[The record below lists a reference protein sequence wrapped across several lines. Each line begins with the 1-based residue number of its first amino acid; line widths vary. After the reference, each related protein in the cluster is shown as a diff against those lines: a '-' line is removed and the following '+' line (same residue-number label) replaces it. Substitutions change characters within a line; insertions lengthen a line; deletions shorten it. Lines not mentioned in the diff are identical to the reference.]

1 MRDTITEY
9 IRDEKNN
16 PRGIAVAV
24 RQGDEVF
31 YGYSLHN
38 PVDKYSK
45 TRGLQIA
52 LNRAAKKEYDLP
64 DTPERF
70 DAVIERYKSLEKRA
84 LKYFKDIPN
93 PEVNIALHID
103 TDKIPLR

>member
-1 MRDTITEY
+1 MKDTITEY

-16 PRGIAVAV
+16 PRGIAVAL

-38 PVDKYSK
+38 PIDPYNKK
-45 TRGLQIA
+45 IGLQIA
-52 LNRAAKKEYDLP
+52 INRALQGEYDFP

-70 DAVIERYKSLEKRA
+70 NAVIERYKSLEGRC

-93 PEVNIALHID
+93 PELNIVLHID
-103 TDKIPLR
+103 TEQIPQ